1 MELDDKMIGFRRL
14 ELDREHCIYTARLP
28 DKLHFN
34 AQAYERLWRLHPRDF
49 HTITVHGRPVRTPR
63 WQQAYGLDYHYTG
76 RVNSALPIPASLL
89 PLLDWS
95 RETVAPE
102 LNGVL
107 MNWYDLKR
115 GHYIGRHRDSTKGM
129 VNGSPIA
136 TCSFGEERVFRLR
149 PWRGSGY
156 KDFRAEN
163 GKVFVIPYATN
174 LAWTH
179 EIPRTAKLD
188 ARRISI
194 TLRAFIC

>member
-1 MELDDKMIGFRRL
+1 MIGFRQHK
-14 ELDREHCIYTARLP
+14 LDQDHWIFSALLP
-28 DKLHFN
+28 DRLQFS
-34 AQAYERLWRLHPRDF
+34 AQAYERFWRLHPTEF

-63 WQQAYGLDYHYTG
+63 WQQAYGMDYHYTG
-76 RVNSALPIPASLL
+76 RVNSALPIPESLL

-95 RETVAPE
+95 RETVAQE

-107 MNWYDLKR
+107 VNWYDLKR
-115 GHYIGRHRDSTKGM
+115 RHYIGRHRDSIKSM
-129 VNGSPIA
+129 VNDTPIV

-149 PWRGSGY
+149 PWKGSGY

-179 EIPRTAKLD
+179 EIPRTAKLG

-194 TLRAFIC
+194 TLRAFVC